1 MRLALTARILTAQIL
16 IASTAS
22 AFDAGS
28 LGEPTDETG
37 YVAGCD
43 NLDQGGTCEIHARGA
58 IFLALA
64 DGPSDP
70 DAMQAL
76 AAMARGAPV
85 RFTADML
92 SIGDVTVEMALNTV
106 EPNPDDPQAA
116 LVQGLQGTWSKDG
129 KDITITGLEWLEP
142 EVADYLISLG
152 TACSDGVERGAMHL
166 SLYQMGGDPFS
177 SICLELVEQTD
188 AKVVLRDVATADE
201 VLLTR

>member
-1 MRLALTARILTAQIL
+1 MRHALSALILTAS
-16 IASTAS
+16 AAS

-37 YVAGCD
+37 YVVGCYD
-43 NLDQGGTCEIHARGA
+43 LEQGGACEVHARGA

-64 DGPSDP
+64 DGPSEP
-70 DAMQAL
+70 EALQAL
-76 AAMARGAPV
+76 ATLEQGAPV

-92 SIGDVTVEMALNTV
+92 SMGDVTVEMALNTV
-106 EPNPDDPQAA
+106 VPNPDDPQAA
-116 LVQGLQGTWSKDG
+116 LVQGLQGSWTKDG
-129 KDITITGLEWLEP
+129 KEVTITGLEWLEP

-152 TACSDGVERGAMHL
+152 TACSDGVERGVMHL

-177 SICLELVEQTD
+177 SICLELVEHD
-188 AKVVLRDVATADE
+188 AARVLLRDVATGAD